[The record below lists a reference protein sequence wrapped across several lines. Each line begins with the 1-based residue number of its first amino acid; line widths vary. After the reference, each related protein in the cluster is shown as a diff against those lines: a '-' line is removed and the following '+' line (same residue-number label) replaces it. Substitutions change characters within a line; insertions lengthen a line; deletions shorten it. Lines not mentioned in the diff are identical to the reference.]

1 MRQKKQTP
9 KKQTKGQPAKKRAKT
24 ANAVSAST
32 APKEA
37 SHIFSVLVDNEP
49 GVLARVIGLFSARG
63 YNIETL
69 TVGVVDAKPDLS
81 RITIITSGSDMVI
94 DQIEA
99 QLKRLVPVH
108 RVANLTRVAET
119 VGRDLALVKIIGRG
133 ERRLEALRMAD
144 VFGAKVVDSTLGS
157 LIFEITGGKKKVDA
171 FIALMQSLGAVEST
185 RTGIAAL
192 ARGDK
197 TF

>member
-1 MRQKKQTP
+1 MITTP
-9 KKQTKGQPAKKRAKT
+9 KKTKRKKPAIKKVAIQKP
-24 ANAVSAST
+24 AY
-32 APKEA
+32 E

-49 GVLARVIGLFSARG
+49 GVLARVIGLFSSRG
-63 YNIETL
+63 YNIESL
-69 TVGVVDAKPDLS
+69 TVGVANEVTSKKRATPELS

-108 RVANLTRVAET
+108 RVANLTRVAQT
-119 VGRDLALVKIIGRG
+119 VGRDLALVKVVGRG
-133 ERRLEALRMAD
+133 EKRVEALRMAD

-157 LIFEITGGKKKVDA
+157 LVLEITGGKKKVDA
-171 FIALMQSLGAVEST
+171 FITLMQSLGAVESS

-192 ARGDK
+192 ARGEE